1 MSTLLLRLSN
11 EGTPVAGDVANGV
24 LLLPSIALKPGYK
37 VGDKLFNLRFHLDAA
52 SKVTR
57 EGVLLV
63 NTPTDL
69 KASSFDRNKFQEI
82 AIHSSF
88 HEDVSIDV
96 PIYNA
101 GTYCFYIKYKSLD
114 DHEEKTEKYYFN
126 VPPYLTI
133 NDEWVPFNSINMQSV
148 ISKWVGPLNDW
159 DAFFAEVSNKGYNMI
174 HFTPLQQRGSSDS
187 PYSIYDQLKFDP
199 HLFGSNDN
207 AIDFI
212 SSTLKKNNLL
222 ALTDVVWN
230 HTADNSEW
238 LRESPDAGYNAET
251 APHLIAAIELDKR
264 LLEFSDQLSSLG
276 LPVAIKSAEDLQA
289 VVKGIETHVIDKMQL
304 WQYYVFDRTAVV
316 NSVGKLAD
324 EGAAGVL
331 PVEIP
336 ADVDA
341 NNLRSLANFVL
352 QYANENNA
360 VILGDRF
367 ANTLDA
373 KKVYGII
380 KSAISSEDRGLIV
393 QKAGQIVDEINSDL
407 YDVFNDDVRSIKN
420 QLADRIRFLRLD
432 DNGPKMGPV
441 TKDKPLVEVYFTR
454 FKDAKGKEWALA
466 NNGWIWGGNPLVD
479 FASSKSKAYLRREVI
494 VWSDCVKLR
503 YGAGPEDSPAL
514 WKRMIEYTKLCAST
528 FCGFRLDNCHS
539 TPLHVGEALL
549 DAARNVNPNLYV
561 VAELFSGSE
570 EMDKIFVE
578 RLGINSLIREAMQA
592 WNVGELSRL
601 VHKHGGR
608 PIGSYTWLPLDD
620 FAYPAASEPDTNKFA
635 DSYSELEIPKVLTY
649 QAPHALFMDC
659 THDNELPAQKRTVE
673 DTLPNAALVAFCSSA
688 IGTNFGYDECYP
700 KLLDV
705 VSEKRQYSFGDNG
718 IGKIKGKLNA
728 IRRSLAKE
736 SEDIGRD
743 HEMYIHHEGQYI
755 TIQRY
760 NARTGKGWFLIAR
773 SKFSNHEEKQVLS
786 PCVLGGTHVKAE
798 FAYKLEKV
806 GDYKNDDNKLTGIPV
821 RVTDIPLP
829 YIEENNSD
837 AVIKVDESFT
847 PGSIAVFSTEIPHV
861 DAKLDKFVRE
871 GAIEAS
877 KDLDLYDLNALLYR
891 CEPEERDASSGS
903 EGTYSILG
911 YGTLV
916 YAGLQGWI
924 SALKNVIWENN
935 LGHPISDHLREGE
948 WALDYV
954 VNRLDKYAATSKN
967 IAKFQDWL
975 KSRINAIRVAPYFL
989 RPHYFALVVG
999 AAYEACRFRALRQL
1013 GKHIQAA
1020 TNFVQSMALTSVQFV
1035 GYMNNTSLMPFD
1047 KVASMSAGLPH
1058 FSNDYMRCWG
1068 RDIFIAFRGHLI
1080 ATERYEDAKQHII
1093 GFAQTLKHGLIPN
1106 LLDAGRNPRYNARDA
1121 AWFFLQSVQEY
1132 VKRVP
1137 NGADILDMEVSR
1149 RFPLDDT
1156 YIPHDDKGAFSYKT
1170 SIRDIIFEIL
1180 QRHAKGISY
1189 REANAGINLD
1199 SQMSDEGF
1207 NVEVHID
1214 WETGLVHGGSQLNC
1228 GTWMDKMGE
1237 SEKAGSK
1244 GVPGTPRDGAAV
1256 ELQGLLKS
1264 ALRFVVE
1271 LNDKGLFK
1279 YEGVSRAD
1287 GSEILFKEWNQ
1298 LVQKN
1303 FERCFYVPENA
1314 EDDEKYEV
1322 DSSLVNRRGMY
1333 KDLYKSGKSY
1343 EDYQL
1348 RANFPIAMVVAPELF
1363 DPKKA
1368 LSAIILADKV
1378 IRGPVGMRTLDPSD
1392 WNYRPYYINSEDST
1406 DFATSKGRNYHQG
1419 PEWVWCFGYFI
1430 RAFLYFHYV
1439 ADKDCKLNG
1448 KPSIQ
1453 VLTLINER
1461 LQGHQKWIRESPWAG
1476 LTELTNKDGELC
1488 HDSSPTQA
1496 WSTSCLIDLYL
1507 DLMTETYSD

>member
-1 MSTLLLRLSN
+1 M
-11 EGTPVAGDVANGV
+11 AGNVSNGV
-24 LLLPSIALKPGYK
+24 LLLPSIALKPNRK
-37 VGDKLFNLRFHLDAA
+37 EGDKLFNLKFHLDAA

-57 EGVLLV
+57 DGILYV
-63 NTPTDL
+63 NTPKDL
-69 KASSFDRNKFQEI
+69 EAASFDRKKFQEFP
-82 AIHSSF
+82 IHSSF

-101 GTYCFYIKYKSLD
+101 GTYCFYITYKD
-114 DHEEKTEKYYFN
+114 GKNEQQKTEDYYFN

-133 NDEWVPFNSINMQSV
+133 NGEWVPFNSINMQSV
-148 ISKWVGPLNDW
+148 VSKWVGPLSDW
-159 DAFFAEVSNKGYNMI
+159 DSFFAEVSKKGYNMI
-174 HFTPLQQRGSSDS
+174 HFTPLQERGVSDS
-187 PYSIYDQLKFDP
+187 PYSIYDQLRFDP
-199 HLFGSNDN
+199 NLFSSNEK

-251 APHLIAAIELDKR
+251 APHLTAAIELDKR
-264 LLEFSDQLSSLG
+264 LLDFSDELSSFN
-276 LPVAIKSAEDLQA
+276 LPTDIKSQEDLNA
-289 VVKGIETHVIDKMQL
+289 IIRGIQTHVIDKMDL
-304 WQYYVFDRTAVV
+304 WQYYVFDRKSIVASIEKLATDNSARVSPVELPSDVDVNNSKSLASFVLASANV
-316 NSVGKLAD
+316 NS
-324 EGAAGVL
+324 
-331 PVEIP
+331 
-336 ADVDA
+336 
-341 NNLRSLANFVL
+341 S
-352 QYANENNA
+352 
-360 VILGDRF
+360 VILGERF
-367 ANTLDA
+367 ANKLDI
-373 KKVYGII
+373 KKFFAII
-380 KSAISSEDRGLIV
+380 LSVLKSQGTQPEAIVE
-393 QKAGQIVDEINSDL
+393 KAGSIVDEINADL
-407 YDVFNDDVRSIKN
+407 YNTFNDDINSIKN
-420 QLADRIRFLRLD
+420 QLSDRIRFLRLD

-441 TKDKPLVEVYFTR
+441 TKERPLIEAYFTR
-454 FKDAKGKEWALA
+454 FKDSNGKEWALA

-479 FASSKSKAYLRREVI
+479 FASSQSKAYLRREVI

-549 DAARNVNPNLYV
+549 DAARSVNPNLYV

-570 EMDKIFVE
+570 EMDKVFVE

-608 PIGSYTWLPLDD
+608 PIGSFTWLPLDD
-620 FAYPAASEPDTNKFA
+620 FAYPAGSEPDSNKFT

-659 THDNELPAQKRTVE
+659 THDNESPAQKRTVE

-700 KLLDV
+700 ELLNV
-705 VSEKRQYSFGDNG
+705 VSEKRQYSYGDNG
-718 IGKIKGKLNA
+718 IGSVKRKLNE
-728 IRRSLAKE
+728 IRKSLARE

-773 SKFSNHEEKQVLS
+773 SKFSDHEESQILS
-786 PCVLGGTHVKAE
+786 PCILGGTKVKAE
-798 FAYKLEKV
+798 FAYTLRKT
-806 GDYKNDDNKLTGIPV
+806 GDYQKDDKKLTGIPV
-821 RVTDIPLP
+821 KVDEIPLP
-829 YIEENNSD
+829 SVEVNNSD
-837 AVIKVDESFT
+837 AVMKVDESFV
-847 PGSIAVFSTEIPHV
+847 PGSIAVFSTEIPKV
-861 DAKLDKFVRE
+861 DATLDKFVRD

-877 KDLDLYDLNALLYR
+877 KNLDLYDLNALLYR
-891 CEPEERDASSGS
+891 CEPEERDASGGNDSPY
-903 EGTYSILG
+903 TMPG
-911 YGTLV
+911 YGSLV

-935 LGHPISDHLREGE
+935 LGHVICDHLREGE

-954 VNRLDKYAATSKN
+954 VNRLDKYALSSKN
-967 IAKFQDWL
+967 LGQFQDWL
-975 KSRINAIRVAPYFL
+975 RSRMDAIRVAPYFL
-989 RPHYFALVVG
+989 RPHYFALVIG

-1013 GKHIQAA
+1013 GTNIQNA

-1035 GYMNNTSLMPFD
+1035 GYMNNTSLMPFE
-1047 KVASMSAGLPH
+1047 KIPSMSAGLPH

-1080 ATERYEDAKQHII
+1080 ATERYEDAKRHII

-1121 AWFFLQSVQEY
+1121 AWFFLQSIQEY
-1132 VKRVP
+1132 VKHVP
-1137 NGADILDMEVSR
+1137 NGSEILDVEVDR

-1156 YIPHDDKGAFSYKT
+1156 YIPHDDKRAFSYKT
-1170 SIRDIIFEIL
+1170 SIRDVIFEIL
-1180 QRHAKGISY
+1180 QRHDSGISY
-1189 REANAGINLD
+1189 REANAGVNLD
-1199 SQMSDEGF
+1199 SQMTDEGF
-1207 NVEVHID
+1207 NVKVFVD
-1214 WETGLVHGGSQLNC
+1214 WKTGLVHGGSQSNC

-1256 ELQGLLKS
+1256 EIQGLLKS
-1264 ALRFVVE
+1264 TLRFVLE
-1271 LNDKGLFK
+1271 LQSKGLFK
-1279 YEGVSRAD
+1279 YELVKRDD
-1287 GSEILFKEWNQ
+1287 GSTILFEEWDK
-1298 LVQKN
+1298 LVRNN
-1303 FERCFYVPENA
+1303 FERCFYVPEDPQ
-1314 EDDEKYEV
+1314 DDQKYEI
-1322 DSSLVNRRGMY
+1322 DSSLVNRRGIY
-1333 KDLYKSGKSY
+1333 KDLFRTGKPY

-1348 RANFPIAMVVAPELF
+1348 RANFPIAMMVAPELF
-1363 DPKKA
+1363 TPEKA
-1368 LSAIILADKV
+1368 LTAINVADKI

-1392 WNYRPYYINSEDST
+1392 WNYRPYYNNGEDST

-1430 RAFLYFHYV
+1430 RAYLYFHYAV
-1439 ADKDCKLNG
+1439 AKGAKVDGD
-1448 KPSIQ
+1448 PSIQ
-1453 VLTLINER
+1453 ILTDINER

-1476 LTELTNKDGELC
+1476 LTELTNKDGAIC

-1496 WSTSCLIDLYL
+1496 WSTSCLIDLYF
-1507 DLMTETYSD
+1507 DLWNQTYNS